1 MFTVNHGCI
10 LKFITTTL
18 PQLNSKLNKIIL
30 NQSKHEE
37 MLNDILKNKTVHD
50 DSFYENT
57 DLEEFPLTNLN
68 SLKEVDFKL
77 KSDTL
82 YYKCLVRLRKC

>member
-10 LKFITTTL
+10 LQCITSTL
-18 PQLNSKLNKIIL
+18 PQLNSKLIKIIL

-37 MLNDILKNKTVHD
+37 MLKDILKTKTVHD
-50 DSFYENT
+50 DSFYDNT
-57 DLEEFPLTNLN
+57 DLEGFPLNNLN
-68 SLKEVDFKL
+68 SLEEIDLKL

-82 YYKCLVRLRKC
+82 YYKCLV

>member
-10 LKFITTTL
+10 LKFITSTL

-37 MLNDILKNKTVHD
+37 MLKEILKNKTVQD
-50 DSFYENT
+50 DSFSDST
-57 DLEEFPLTNLN
+57 DLEGFPLNSLN
-68 SLKEVDFKL
+68 SLKEMDL
-77 KSDTL
+77 RLQSDTN
-82 YYKCLVRLRKC
+82 YYKCLVRHSL

>member
-10 LKFITTTL
+10 LKFITSTL

-37 MLNDILKNKTVHD
+37 MLKDILKN
-50 DSFYENT
+50 N
-57 DLEEFPLTNLN
+57 
-68 SLKEVDFKL
+68 
-77 KSDTL
+77 
-82 YYKCLVRLRKC
+82 

>member
-10 LKFITTTL
+10 LKFITSTF

-37 MLNDILKNKTVHD
+37 MLKEILKNKTVQD
-50 DSFYENT
+50 DSFSDST
-57 DLEEFPLTNLN
+57 DLEGFPLNSLN
-68 SLKEVDFKL
+68 SLKEMDLKL
-77 KSDTL
+77 QSDTN
-82 YYKCLVRLRKC
+82 YYKCLVRHSL

>member
-10 LKFITTTL
+10 LKFITSTL

-37 MLNDILKNKTVHD
+37 MLKDILKNNLAHD
-50 DSFYENT
+50 DSFHDNT
-57 DLEEFPLTNLN
+57 DLEGFPLNNLN
-68 SLKEVDFKL
+68 SLKK
-77 KSDTL
+77 
-82 YYKCLVRLRKC
+82 

>member
-1 MFTVNHGCI
+1 MLTVNHGCI
-10 LKFITTTL
+10 LKFITSTL

-37 MLNDILKNKTVHD
+37 MLKDILKNNSVHD
-50 DSFYENT
+50 DSFHDNT
-57 DLEEFPLTNLN
+57 DLEGFPLNNLN
-68 SLKEVDFKL
+68 SLKEVDSKL

-82 YYKCLVRLRKC
+82 YYKCLV